1 MKKLTDIEQNWIKQ
15 FYKPL
20 IISGPCSAE
29 SEEQVLKTASRIEK
43 SYIQVFRAGIW
54 KPRTKPNNFE
64 GIGLDGLPWLQKV
77 KNQTGMMTA
86 TEVAKAE
93 HVEGALEHDIDILWI
108 GARSTVNPFT
118 VQEIADAL
126 EGSDK
131 VVLVKNPIHPDLDL
145 WIGALERLAGRGIEK
160 LGVIHRG
167 FSTYKKPKFRN
178 QPNWQIALDFKNSYP
193 NIPILC
199 DPSHICGN
207 RDGIFEIAQQAF
219 NFEYNGLMVETH
231 YDPDQA
237 WSDAKQQIIP
247 EKLLEILKMIEV
259 RQHDNPENS
268 EYQLGLDRM
277 RAQIDELD
285 QNLLSILADR
295 MRTSQKVGDLKR
307 AHNVAIFQPDRW
319 EVVLKRSKRTGQSL
333 GLSEEFTEQFY
344 KAIHQ
349 ESVNIQN
356 KIMLKTDEPHQ

>member
-15 FYKPL
+15 FDRPL
-20 IISGPCSAE
+20 VISGPCSAE
-29 SEEQVLKTASRIEK
+29 SEEQLLKTASRIEK

-64 GIGLDGLPWLQKV
+64 GIGLEGLPWLQKV
-77 KNQTGMMTA
+77 KAQTGMMIA
-86 TEVAKAE
+86 TEVAKSE
-93 HVEGALEHDIDILWI
+93 HVKAALEHEIDILWI

-126 EGSDK
+126 EGTDK
-131 VVLVKNPIHPDLDL
+131 IVLVKNPIHPDLDL
-145 WIGALERLAGRGIEK
+145 WIGALERLTGRGIEK

-167 FSTYKKPKFRN
+167 FSTYKKSKFRN
-178 QPNWQIALDFKNSYP
+178 QPNWQIALDFKNRYP

-207 RDGIFEIAQQAF
+207 REGIFEITQQAF
-219 NFEYNGLMVETH
+219 NFEYNGLIVETH
-231 YDPDQA
+231 HDPDQA

-247 EKLLEILKMIEV
+247 ERLLEILKMIEL
-259 RQHDNPENS
+259 RKHDNPENS
-268 EYQLGLDRM
+268 EYQSELDRM
-277 RAQIDELD
+277 RTEIDELD

-295 MRTSQKVGDLKR
+295 MRISQKVGELKR
-307 AHNVAIFQPDRW
+307 THNIAIFQPDRW
-319 EVVLKRSKRTGQSL
+319 EVVLRGSKRAGVSL
-333 GLSEEFTEQFY
+333 GLSEEFTEQIY

-356 KIMLKTDEPHQ
+356 KIMGPSR

>member
-1 MKKLTDIEQNWIKQ
+1 MKKLTDIKQNWIKR
-15 FYKPL
+15 FDKPL

-29 SEEQVLKTASRIEK
+29 SEEQVLKTAQRLEK

-54 KPRTKPNNFE
+54 KPRTKPNKFE
-64 GIGLDGLPWLQKV
+64 GIGRDGLQWLQKV
-77 KNQTGMMTA
+77 KIQTGLMTA
-86 TEVAKAE
+86 TEVAKAS
-93 HVEGALEHDIDILWI
+93 HVKDALEHDVDIFWI

-126 EGSDK
+126 KDTDK
-131 VVLVKNPIHPDLDL
+131 IVLVKNPIHPDLDL

-167 FSTYKKPKFRN
+167 FSTYKKSKFRN
-178 QPNWQIALDFKNSYP
+178 QPNWQIVLDFKNYYP

-207 RDGIFEIAQQAF
+207 REGIFEIAQQAF
-219 NFEYNGLMVETH
+219 NFEYNGLMVEVH
-231 YDPDQA
+231 CDPDQA

-247 EKLLEILKMIEV
+247 EQLLGILKMIKL

-268 EYQLGLDRM
+268 EYQSQLERM

-285 QNLLSILADR
+285 QNLISLLAER
-295 MRTSQKVGDLKR
+295 MRVSEKVGELKKM
-307 AHNVAIFQPDRW
+307 HNVAIFQPNRW
-319 EVVLKRSKRTGQSL
+319 ESILQRSKRSGKSL
-333 GLSEEFTEQFY
+333 GLSEECTDQIFKT
-344 KAIHQ
+344 IHQ

-356 KIMLKTDEPHQ
+356 KIMIPTSEKI